1 MAARWD
7 PATTLPTD
15 RELIDKFLWLSEP
28 VIGHDKTAA
37 LTDYILDLET
47 EKAVDR
53 FFQLCIA

>member
-1 MAARWD
+1 MSARWD

-15 RELIDKFLWLSEP
+15 QELIDKFLWLAEP
-28 VIGHDKTAA
+28 VIGHGKTAA

-47 EKAVDR
+47 EKTVDR